1 MLDLFMCLVYNFRR
15 DRMDLGPK
23 TGAFQMQIYALPPK
37 G

>member
-23 TGAFQMQIYALPPK
+23 TGAFQIQIYTLTPK